1 MLRCQL
7 SEAVNDK
14 SGRDL
19 QHAAATARNSRG
31 PWLVSP
37 DQRRMGLTPKL
48 WPSLGQESCHFTQQQ
63 DSGRQDAPCVVFK

>member
-1 MLRCQL
+1 MQQ
-7 SEAVNDK
+7 AT
-14 SGRDL
+14 
-19 QHAAATARNSRG
+19 TARNSRG

-63 DSGRQDAPCVVFK
+63 QQQDSGRMLLVACSSDIQSAPGCRAQA